1 MSSAPEPK
9 PRRQEPER
17 KESFW
22 VQAARYSE
30 LAMIF
35 PAAVVVGWLAGAALD
50 RWLHTSWLYLLGL
63 ILGGAAGFAELIRLV
78 LTDSR

>member
-9 PRRQEPER
+9 PEPPNSERRE
-17 KESFW
+17 KFW

-35 PAAVVVGWLAGAALD
+35 PAAVVVGWLVGAGLD
-50 RWLHTSWLYLLGL
+50 RWLHTTWLYLVGLVLGAL
-63 ILGGAAGFAELIRLV
+63 AGFAELIRLAMQ
-78 LTDSR
+78 DSK

>member
-9 PRRQEPER
+9 PEKENSERRET
-17 KESFW
+17 FW

-35 PAAVVVGWLAGAALD
+35 PAAVVAGWLVGAGLD
-50 RWLHTSWLYLLGL
+50 RWLHTTWLYLVGL
-63 ILGGAAGFAELIRLV
+63 VLGGLAGFTELIRLAMQ
-78 LTDSR
+78 DSK